1 MVEHNI
7 VTATI
12 LKNLFIIVNN
22 LVSVDLL
29 DENNAQKLKTLLEK

>member
-22 LVSVDLL
+22 LVSVELL
-29 DENNAQKLKTLLEK
+29 DENNA

>member
-22 LVSVDLL
+22 LVSVELL